1 MNDLLHK
8 DPIENDPE
16 TVAKAI
22 IELEDSIIKRI
33 HTFDSLILDPWISEG
48 GKERAKRNKERGF
61 VQMIKELAEI
71 STDYTCEDQNKE
83 LENQS
88 KKNSIKSKRI

>member
-1 MNDLLHK
+1 M
-8 DPIENDPE
+8 
-16 TVAKAI
+16 
-22 IELEDSIIKRI
+22 
-33 HTFDSLILDPWISEG
+33 ISEG

-83 LENQS
+83 LEIHS
-88 KKNSIKSKRI
+88 KKIVSRAREFSQRLQKEPIGQVIQAWLKEQD